1 MESRHRQNIDIGRVR
16 SDMYA
21 LPEGMGRTVL
31 VKNVDTGETN
41 IVPGSV
47 SVERVRFETSRE
59 LGVQN

>member
-1 MESRHRQNIDIGRVR
+1 MNAFS
-16 SDMYA
+16 
-21 LPEGMGRTVL
+21 EGMGRTVL

-47 SVERVRFETSRE
+47 SVGGVRFEISQE